1 MYLADTNVISE
12 TRRLDRAN
20 KGVRAFFRQARV
32 DERDIHLSVITVGEL
47 RRGVAQL
54 RRRGDAVQAERI
66 EAWLKDVLVEYD
78 GKFLSVNRDIGELWG
93 TLRSQH
99 PEPAVDK
106 LIAATAISYGLT
118 VVTRNVRDFEVTG
131 VRAINPFED

>member
-12 TRRLDRAN
+12 TRRLHRAN

-47 RRGVAQL
+47 RRGVEQL

-66 EAWLKDVLVEYD
+66 DAWLKDVLVEYD

-93 TLRSQH
+93 TLRSRH
-99 PEPAVDK
+99 LEPSVDK
-106 LIAATAISYGLT
+106 LIAATAISHGLT
-118 VVTRNVRDFEVTG
+118 VVTRNVRDFEQTG
-131 VRAINPFED
+131 VRAINPLED